1 MDRPTPAAVERPES
15 RFTPFERV
23 NLYFDRAADRLK
35 LSDDKRIILKT
46 PYRELVVEIPYRCH
60 GDCLHAYR
68 GFRVQHD
75 NSRGP
80 MKGGLRYHP
89 AIDWDEARAL
99 ASLMTWKTA
108 VVNLPYGGAKGGI
121 DVDPDHLDQAD
132 LQAVTRIFIER
143 IHGFIGPNIDIPAPD
158 MNTNADVMAWIVDE
172 YSKFYGFTPA
182 VVTGKPIELGG
193 SEGREAATG
202 RGLQFIAEQAVADF
216 GIEARGATVAI
227 EGFGNV
233 GSWTAR
239 LLHEAGARIVAV
251 SDRRGGIFSGDGLDV
266 EHVLELKRAQG
277 TVTAIEGVEK
287 VTNADLL
294 ALDVDILVPA
304 ALDGVI
310 NSSNV
315 ADVRARMILEGAN
328 APVTPEADDTLRER
342 GVPIVPDI
350 LANAGGVTVSYF
362 EWAQNL
368 QQFRWS
374 SERVNSELK
383 AVMDRAYA
391 EVREV
396 SSEHGT
402 DLRTGAYILA
412 IQRVERA
419 TQLRGGH

>member
-1 MDRPTPAAVERPES
+1 M
-15 RFTPFERV
+15 
-23 NLYFDRAADRLK
+23 
-35 LSDDKRIILKT
+35 
-46 PYRELVVEIPYRCH
+46 
-60 GDCLHAYR
+60 
-68 GFRVQHD
+68 
-75 NSRGP
+75 
-80 MKGGLRYHP
+80 
-89 AIDWDEARAL
+89 
-99 ASLMTWKTA
+99 
-108 VVNLPYGGAKGGI
+108 
-121 DVDPDHLDQAD
+121 
-132 LQAVTRIFIER
+132 
-143 IHGFIGPNIDIPAPD
+143 
-158 MNTNADVMAWIVDE
+158 
-172 YSKFYGFTPA
+172 
-182 VVTGKPIELGG
+182 
-193 SEGREAATG
+193 
-202 RGLQFIAEQAVADF
+202 
-216 GIEARGATVAI
+216 
-227 EGFGNV
+227 
-233 GSWTAR
+233 
-239 LLHEAGARIVAV
+239 
-251 SDRRGGIFSGDGLDV
+251 
-266 EHVLELKRAQG
+266 
-277 TVTAIEGVEK
+277 
-287 VTNADLL
+287 
-294 ALDVDILVPA
+294 
-304 ALDGVI
+304 I

>member
-35 LSDDKRIILKT
+35 LSDDTRIALKT

-132 LQAVTRIFIER
+132 LQAITRIFIER

-158 MNTNADVMAWIVDE
+158 MNTNAEVMAWIVDE

-202 RGLQFIAEQAVADF
+202 RGLQFIAEQA
-216 GIEARGATVAI
+216 GC
-227 EGFGNV
+227 
-233 GSWTAR
+233 R
-239 LLHEAGARIVAV
+239 LR
-251 SDRRGGIFSGDGLDV
+251 DRGG
-266 EHVLELKRAQG
+266 RC
-277 TVTAIEGVEK
+277 
-287 VTNADLL
+287 N
-294 ALDVDILVPA
+294 
-304 ALDGVI
+304 
-310 NSSNV
+310 
-315 ADVRARMILEGAN
+315 
-328 APVTPEADDTLRER
+328 
-342 GVPIVPDI
+342 
-350 LANAGGVTVSYF
+350 
-362 EWAQNL
+362 
-368 QQFRWS
+368 
-374 SERVNSELK
+374 
-383 AVMDRAYA
+383 
-391 EVREV
+391 
-396 SSEHGT
+396 
-402 DLRTGAYILA
+402 
-412 IQRVERA
+412 
-419 TQLRGGH
+419 GGH